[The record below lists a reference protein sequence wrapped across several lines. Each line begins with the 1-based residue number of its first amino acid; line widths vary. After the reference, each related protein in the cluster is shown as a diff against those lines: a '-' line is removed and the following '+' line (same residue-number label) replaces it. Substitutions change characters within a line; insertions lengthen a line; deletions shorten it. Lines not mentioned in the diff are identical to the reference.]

1 MVKELVSFPGGFCVL
16 MVVYIKDD
24 PGLFSKALHSIFS
37 NTLQPNEVLLVVNG
51 ELLLSHENILL
62 RLHKSIN
69 NHKLHVIRLQ
79 KNIGLAG
86 ALNIGLSEAKH
97 PWIVRADPDD
107 YNLVDRFSELANM
120 LSQNPSLDLIGS
132 YVSEM
137 HEEGDQLTVRA
148 VPLTLDAIK
157 DFCRIRNPFN
167 HMTVAYRR
175 SAVLD
180 CGGYPEIYLKED
192 YGLWAKL
199 MAGGIKAANL
209 NRALVIAMRGSEVV
223 IRRGGIKYALSEFML
238 QRLLYQL
245 GYKGGF
251 TAIRDGFL
259 RGAIFLAPL
268 RIRSYFYRRHL
279 RKEQDLPRIA

>member
-1 MVKELVSFPGGFCVL
+1 MVKELASFPGGFCVL

-24 PGLFSKALHSIFS
+24 PELFSKALRSIFS

-51 ELLLSHENILL
+51 ELLLSHENVLL
-62 RLHKSIN
+62 GVHKSIN
-69 NHKLHVIRLQ
+69 SHKLHVIRLQ
-79 KNIGLAG
+79 QNIGLAR

-107 YNLVDRFSELANM
+107 YNLMDRFSELACL
-120 LSQNPSLDLIGS
+120 LSYNPSLGLIGS

-137 HEEGDQLTVRA
+137 HEEGGQLSVRT
-148 VPLTLDAIK
+148 VPLKLDEIK

-199 MAGGIKAANL
+199 LAGGIKAVNL
-209 NRALVIAMRGSEVV
+209 DRALVIAMRGSEVV
-223 IRRGGIKYALSEFML
+223 IRRGGIKYALSEYML
-238 QRLLYQL
+238 QKLLHQL
-245 GYKGGF
+245 GYKGVF
-251 TAIRDGFL
+251 IAIRDGCL
-259 RGAIFLAPL
+259 RGVIFLTPL
-268 RIRSYFYRRHL
+268 IIRSYFYRRYL
-279 RKEQDLPRIA
+279 RQEQDLPRNA